1 MAKYSAM
8 YGSNLIEYGSL
19 VSGDFSMSRIGKKP
33 IAMPQKVKISQDKS
47 TIKVDGPKGTLSME
61 IPQGIEVSVDNGA
74 IEVKTLSESRKA
86 KSYHGLVR
94 TLVANM
100 VTGVSVGFQKNLEL
114 SGIGYRAEKSENT
127 LKLVLG
133 YSSPLE
139 YKIPQGID
147 VKVDKQIN
155 ILVSG
160 IDKQLVGRVA
170 AEIRELKKPEP
181 YKGKGIRYAGEKVRR
196 KVGKS
201 VGA

>member
-1 MAKYSAM
+1 
-8 YGSNLIEYGSL
+8 
-19 VSGDFSMSRIGKKP
+19 MSRIGKKP
-33 IAMPQKVKISQDKS
+33 ITIPGGVQLNQERS
-47 TIKVDGPKGTLSME
+47 TVTVQGPKGILSME
-61 IPQGIEVSVDNGA
+61 IPSGVEVTVHSGA
-74 IEVKTLSESRKA
+74 VEVKSISENRKE

-100 VTGVSVGFQKNLEL
+100 ITGVSVGFQKSLEL
-114 SGIGYRAEKSENT
+114 SGIGYRAERSEDT

-133 YSSPLE
+133 YSSPVE
-139 YKIPQGID
+139 YKIPNGID
-147 VKVDKQIN
+147 LKIDKQVN
-155 ILVSG
+155 IAVTG

-170 AEIRELKKPEP
+170 AEIRGLKKPEP

>member
-1 MAKYSAM
+1 
-8 YGSNLIEYGSL
+8 
-19 VSGDFSMSRIGKKP
+19 MSRIGKKP
-33 IAMPQKVKISQDKS
+33 ITIPGGVQLKQERSKITVQ
-47 TIKVDGPKGTLSME
+47 GPKGILSME
-61 IPQGIEVSVDNGA
+61 IPSGVEVTVHDGA
-74 IEVKTLSESRKA
+74 VEVKSISENRKE

-100 VTGVSVGFQKNLEL
+100 ITGVSVGFQKSLEL
-114 SGIGYRAEKSENT
+114 SGIGYRAERSEDT

-133 YSSPLE
+133 YSSPVE
-139 YKIPQGID
+139 YKIPNGID
-147 VKVDKQIN
+147 LKIDKQVN
-155 ILVSG
+155 IAVTG

-170 AEIRELKKPEP
+170 AEIRGLKKPEP